1 MLTAKQ
7 LFSKL
12 SRGQDADKRVSKR
25 ETYYTA
31 SQWQLFWSRF
41 RANRLAAIGA
51 GVLSV
56 FVAIALFAEFIAPYS
71 GLADSRDAD
80 YTVGP
85 PQLIRFCDRAEYGGS
100 CTFRPFVYEM
110 NSRYSVLDKG
120 FAVDIL
126 EENGE
131 PVRRPLQLFV
141 LGDHYRLLGIFSTR
155 RHLFGV
161 ARGKVHLFGTDSNG
175 LDLFSRVMFATRTS
189 LTIATL
195 GILIS
200 FVLSLVIGGVS
211 GYVGGWVDT
220 LIQGF
225 TDIVRVVPP
234 IPLYMALT
242 AMFPR
247 DWSNQQVYFAMTLV
261 LGLVNWPTLARR
273 IRSYLLA
280 SREEDYVTAARLSG
294 ANGWRIVTRHLLPGF
309 ASYIIVEL
317 VINFPYRILDETALS
332 IVGLGL
338 RRPTLSWGVLLQEM
352 TTVQAI
358 QLTPWFFIPLLFF
371 VVAVLSFT
379 LLGDGLRDAA
389 DPYANIQK

>member
-1 MLTAKQ
+1 MLS
-7 LFSKL
+7 LF
-12 SRGQDADKRVSKR
+12 
-25 ETYYTA
+25 
-31 SQWQLFWSRF
+31 
-41 RANRLAAIGA
+41 IG
-51 GVLSV
+51 
-56 FVAIALFAEFIAPYS
+56 IALFAEFIAPYS
-71 GLADSRDAD
+71 GLADDRNPD
-80 YTVGP
+80 YTAGP
-85 PQLIRFCDRAEYGGS
+85 PQLIRFCDSEG
-100 CTFRPFVYEM
+100 CQLWPFVQQM
-110 NSRYSVLDKG
+110 TSSYSVIEKQYQVEALM
-120 FAVDIL
+120 
-126 EENGE
+126 ENGK
-131 PVRRPLQLFV
+131 PIRRNLQFFHRA
-141 LGDHYRLLGIFSTR
+141 GEYKLLGVIPSDL
-155 RHLFGV
+155 HLFGV
-161 ARGKVHLFGTDSNG
+161 ERGKVHLFGTDSNG

-189 LTIATL
+189 LTIGFL

-200 FVLSLVIGGVS
+200 FILSLFIGGVA
-211 GYVGGWVDT
+211 GYVGGWVDST
-220 LIQGF
+220 IQAF
-225 TDIVRVVPP
+225 TDLVRVIPP

-247 DWSNQQVYFAMTLV
+247 DWTNQQVYFAMTLV

-280 SREEDYVTAARLSG
+280 SREEEYVLAARLAG

-338 RRPTLSWGVLLQEM
+338 RRPTMSWGVLLQEM

-358 QLTPWFFIPLLFF
+358 QLTPWFFIPLIFF

-389 DPYANIQK
+389 DPYSGIQR